1 MNLTYNT
8 NLPFQPPVSDRS
20 QALGGLASAPRH
32 AQYGSNYADLTRA
45 YGAENAENYNR
56 AAAQAN
62 FGYDVQRT
70 GAQQGLALSG
80 LRNMSEEQ
88 QRQRD
93 LTSARLQN
101 MRTAL
106 GALL

>member
-1 MNLTYNT
+1 MNLSYNT
-8 NLPFQPPVSDRS
+8 QLPFQPPAQDRS
-20 QALGGLASAPRH
+20 PALKGLAAAPRH
-32 AQYGSNYADLTRA
+32 PQFGSNYADLTRA

-56 AAAQAN
+56 AADQAN
-62 FGYDVQRT
+62 FGYDVART

-93 LTSARLQN
+93 MGMARLQN
-101 MRTAL
+101 LRTAL
-106 GALL
+106 GALM